1 VVKRLL
7 LWVLLVLAFAQAAW
21 AGGEPAAWYG
31 DKGRGWFW
39 YETHPEPPP
48 APKPEPPAQAQPAA
62 PAAAAAKPTATE
74 EMDALRA
81 TLEEAKNEAVL
92 RPTPDSLSRYLTLQ
106 SQAMDK
112 AMLFTDMWQRVRW
125 SDPSLDYTF
134 QHPVAAGG
142 VRVDRDMTR
151 GQEKADVQAV
161 ARENGIFFFFKGN
174 CPYCEEQGR
183 ILKALMD
190 EYQLEVVAVSLD
202 GSHNSHFP
210 DAKPDN
216 GIAAKMGVQDAPAMF
231 IVNPD
236 SGEAQP
242 LGYGVI
248 PVDEIESRIRRL
260 VSMQP
265 GQY

>member
-1 VVKRLL
+1 MRWLA
-7 LWVLLVLAFAQAAW
+7 WVLLALVFARMAW

-48 APKPEPPAQAQPAA
+48 APEPEAPAPAQPAA
-62 PAAAAAKPTATE
+62 PAKPTATE
-74 EMDALRA
+74 EMAAVRSR
-81 TLEEAKNEAVL
+81 LEEAKNEAIL
-92 RPTPDSLSRYLTLQ
+92 RPTPASLSHYLTLQ
-106 SQAMDK
+106 SQTMDQ

-125 SDPSLDYTF
+125 SDPALDYTF
-134 QHPVAAGG
+134 KHPTAAGG
-142 VRVDRDMTR
+142 VRVDRQLTHEE
-151 GQEKADVQAV
+151 EKAAVRAV
-161 ARENGIFFFFKGN
+161 AQEHGIFFFFKGN

-183 ILKALMD
+183 ILKALVD

-231 IVNPD
+231 IANPD
-236 SGEAQP
+236 SGDTQP

-248 PVDEIESRIRRL
+248 PIDEVESRIRRL
-260 VSMQP
+260 VYLQP
-265 GQY
+265 GDY

>member
-1 VVKRLL
+1 MKRALR
-7 LWVLLVLAFAQAAW
+7 WVLLALTLAQAAW
-21 AGGEPAAWYG
+21 AGGGEPAAWYG
-31 DKGRGWFW
+31 DKERGWFW
-39 YETHPEPPP
+39 YEAHPEPPP
-48 APKPEPPAQAQPAA
+48 PAPAPEPAQPATPVVAA
-62 PAAAAAKPTATE
+62 PAKPTATE
-74 EMDALRA
+74 EMANIRA

-92 RPTPDSLSRYLTLQ
+92 RPTPASVSQYLALQ

-125 SDPSLDYTF
+125 SDPTLDYAF
-134 QHPVAAGG
+134 QHPTAAGG
-142 VRVDRDMTR
+142 VRVDRDMAR
-151 GQEKADVQAV
+151 AQEKADVQAV
-161 ARENGIFFFFKGN
+161 AQENGIFFFFKGH

-190 EYQLEVVAVSLD
+190 EYHLEVVAVSLD
-202 GSHNSHFP
+202 GSRNSHFP

-216 GIAAKMGVQDAPAMF
+216 GIAARMGVQDAPAMF

-236 SGEAQP
+236 TGDTQP

-248 PVDEIESRIRRL
+248 PIDEIESRIRRL

-265 GQY
+265 GQF